1 MCLLVGATFLRIT
14 VAVLLHECR
23 RNGSVSSRL
32 NDVAVL

>member
-1 MCLLVGATFLRIT
+1 MCLLVGATFFKIT

-32 NDVAVL
+32 NDVAIL